1 MRKGRAVEKAMHRNL
16 AISWAALPLLVGAV
30 LIAGGRMAEAQNADI
45 QRKLLLAKDLPIPG
59 WVMIVNM
66 VEIPPGVSEVR
77 HTHPGV
83 LSGYIAEG
91 TLILESEGQPRT
103 TYKVGESFHVDTG
116 KIHQGINTGNV
127 PVKIVA
133 TLVAEKAKPLSSP
146 AP

>member
-1 MRKGRAVEKAMHRNL
+1 MHRNV
-16 AISWAALPLLVGAV
+16 ATSGAALPLLVGAV
-30 LIAGGRMAEAQNADI
+30 MLAGGQMAQAQNADI
-45 QRKLLLAKDLPIPG
+45 QRKLLLAKDLPVKG

-77 HTHPGV
+77 HTHPGL

-91 TLILESEGQPRT
+91 TLTLESEGQPRT

-116 KIHQGINTGNV
+116 KIHQGINAGDV
-127 PVKIVA
+127 PVRIVA